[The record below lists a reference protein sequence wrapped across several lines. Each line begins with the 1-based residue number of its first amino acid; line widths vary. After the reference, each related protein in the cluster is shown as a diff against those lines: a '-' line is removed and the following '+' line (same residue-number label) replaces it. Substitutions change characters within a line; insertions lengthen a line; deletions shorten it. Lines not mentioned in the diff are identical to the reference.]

1 MLWTSA
7 LAILGGFALLVWG
20 ADRFVTGAAATARN
34 LGVSPLIIG
43 LTIVAFGTSAPEM
56 LVSAMAAWAGNPGIA
71 VGNALGSNIT
81 NIGLVLGITALLTP
95 LAVRSE
101 TLRRE
106 FPILFAV
113 TTLTLILLLD
123 GELGRLD
130 GVILLGGFGLM
141 VYWLVGLGLRER
153 ACDPAVQACDPMQ
166 EEFAEEIPADMS
178 TGRALFWLGLGL
190 VVLLLSSR
198 LLVWGAVN
206 VAQHYGVSDLIIGL
220 TIVAIGTSLPELAAS
235 VAGALKGEHDIAI
248 GNVLGSNM
256 FNLLAVLGLAG
267 LIHPLAT
274 PDGVMERDFPVMFG
288 FTVLLFA
295 FAYGFRGRGRINRL
309 EGGLLLAGF
318 IAYLSLLYHASVS

>member
-1 MLWTSA
+1 MLWTSFF
-7 LAILGGFALLVWG
+7 AILGGFVLLVWG

-43 LTIVAFGTSAPEM
+43 LTIVGFGTSAPEM

-71 VGNALGSNIT
+71 VGNAIGSNIT
-81 NIGLVLGITALLTP
+81 NVGLVLGLTALITP
-95 LAVRSE
+95 LSVHSE

-123 GELGRLD
+123 GDLSRID
-130 GVILLGGFGLM
+130 GVILLAGFGLM
-141 VYWLVGLGLRER
+141 IYWLVGLGLRER

-166 EEFAEEIPADMS
+166 DEFAEEIPTDM
-178 TGRALFWLGLGL
+178 TMGRALFWVALGL

-206 VAQHYGVSDLIIGL
+206 VAHYFEVPDLIIGL

-235 VAGALKGEHDIAI
+235 ITGALKGEDDIAI

-256 FNLLAVLGLAG
+256 FNLLAVLGLPG

-274 PDGVMERDFPVMFG
+274 PEGVMERDFPIMFG

-295 FAYGFRGRGRINRL
+295 FAYGFRGPGRLTRL
-309 EGGLLLAGF
+309 EGGVLLTGF
-318 IAYLSLLYHASVS
+318 IAYMGLLYYASTQ

>member
-1 MLWTSA
+1 MLWTSF
-7 LAILGGFALLVWG
+7 LAILGGFVLLVWG

-43 LTIVAFGTSAPEM
+43 LTIVGFGTSAPEM

-71 VGNALGSNIT
+71 VGNAIGSNIT
-81 NIGLVLGITALLTP
+81 NVGLVLGLTALIAP
-95 LAVRSE
+95 LSVHSE

-113 TTLTLILLLD
+113 TTLALILLLD
-123 GELGRLD
+123 GELSRID
-130 GVILLGGFGLM
+130 GVILLAGFGLM

-153 ACDPAVQACDPMQ
+153 ACDPAVQACDPLQ
-166 EEFAEEIPADMS
+166 DEFAEEIPADMAM
-178 TGRALFWLGLGL
+178 GRALFWVAFGL

-206 VAQHYGVSDLIIGL
+206 VAQHFGVPDLIIGL

-235 VAGALKGEHDIAI
+235 ITGALKGEDDIAI

-256 FNLLAVLGLAG
+256 FNLLAVLGLPG

-274 PDGVMERDFPVMFG
+274 PDDVMTRDFPIMFG

-295 FAYGFRGRGRINRL
+295 FAYGFRGQGRINRP
-309 EGGLLLAGF
+309 EGGILLIGF
-318 IAYLSLLYHASVS
+318 IAYMGLLFHASTQ

>member
-1 MLWTSA
+1 MLWTSFF
-7 LAILGGFALLVWG
+7 AILGGFVLLVWG

-43 LTIVAFGTSAPEM
+43 LTIVGFGTSAPEM

-71 VGNALGSNIT
+71 VGNAIGSNIT
-81 NIGLVLGITALLTP
+81 NVGLVLGLTALITP
-95 LAVRSE
+95 LSVHSE

-123 GELGRLD
+123 GDLSRID
-130 GVILLGGFGLM
+130 GVILLAGFGLM
-141 VYWLVGLGLRER
+141 IYWLVGLGLRER

-166 EEFAEEIPADMS
+166 DEFAEEIPTDM
-178 TGRALFWLGLGL
+178 TMGRALFWVALGL

-206 VAQHYGVSDLIIGL
+206 VAHYFEVPDLIIGL

-235 VAGALKGEHDIAI
+235 ITGALKGEDDIAI

-256 FNLLAVLGLAG
+256 FNLLAVLGLPG

-274 PDGVMERDFPVMFG
+274 PEGVMERDFPIMFG

-295 FAYGFRGRGRINRL
+295 FAYGFRGPGRLTRL
-309 EGGLLLAGF
+309 EGGVLLTGF
-318 IAYLSLLYHASVS
+318 IAYMGLMYYASTQ